1 MAIISLKERR
11 DIMSNKKVFMIFSS
25 ILISITLV
33 LGYYIGKNTKT
44 KGLGLYNNKGKR
56 IVAHVT
62 ENEKES
68 QENLKKVLKSNT
80 DIFFEIYVKSDNSS
94 IMLERNRKAKDEKLE
109 GKTVAEIKEKY
120 KSQGYILRSIRDDR
134 IELVR
139 KSNKYKPNRYV
150 LLAENNEIVIAKSD
164 NKGNVF
170 DKKGNI
176 LDKEGTG
183 ANVNYLRDQEI
194 DKLVKGD
201 DCMQFAS
208 IDQLNNGIMSF
219 DIKYEMPE

>member
-1 MAIISLKERR
+1 
-11 DIMSNKKVFMIFSS
+11 MSNKKVFMIFSS

-94 IMLERNRKAKDEKLE
+94 IMLERNRKAKDEKRSE
-109 GKTVAEIKEKY
+109 ERRVGK
-120 KSQGYILRSIRDDR
+120 
-134 IELVR
+134 
-139 KSNKYKPNRYV
+139 
-150 LLAENNEIVIAKSD
+150 
-164 NKGNVF
+164 
-170 DKKGNI
+170 
-176 LDKEGTG
+176 
-183 ANVNYLRDQEI
+183 
-194 DKLVKGD
+194 
-201 DCMQFAS
+201 
-208 IDQLNNGIMSF
+208 
-219 DIKYEMPE
+219 

>member
-1 MAIISLKERR
+1 
-11 DIMSNKKVFMIFSS
+11 MSNKKVFMIFSS

-176 LDKEGTG
+176 LEKEGTG

>member
-176 LDKEGTG
+176 LEKEGTG

>member
-1 MAIISLKERR
+1 
-11 DIMSNKKVFMIFSS
+11 MSNKKVFMIFSS

-33 LGYYIGKNTKT
+33 LGYYIEKNTKT

-68 QENLKKVLKSNT
+68 EENLKKVLKSNT